1 MRLTIEQMEE
11 LLRAVEKCAATPSLT
26 PKHIEALGR
35 FGDNLR
41 ALGGEWKVWDEL
53 LRLARRAL
61 VTEPVVEAALKW
73 ADSRIDDE
81 DSTQRLV
88 KVLHEL
94 KANELKADR

>member
-1 MRLTIEQMEE
+1 MSLTIERIDEIERLCGYREE
-11 LLRAVEKCAATPSLT
+11 WDSVAVEVLS
-26 PKHIEALGR
+26 EALP
-35 FGDNLR
+35 
-41 ALGGEWKVWDEL
+41 EL
-53 LRLARRAL
+53 LRLARRAI
-61 VTEPVVEAALKW
+61 VTEQVVEAALKW